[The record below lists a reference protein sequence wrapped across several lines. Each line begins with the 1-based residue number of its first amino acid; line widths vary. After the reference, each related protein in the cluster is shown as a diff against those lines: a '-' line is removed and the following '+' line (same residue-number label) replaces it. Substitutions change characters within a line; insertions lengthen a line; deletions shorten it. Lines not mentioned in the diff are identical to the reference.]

1 MIERY
6 GRAWFSILLGF
17 VIGVF
22 IVSGC
27 GSSSGGGGGG
37 GTTTPGITSAADLL
51 YSNLVSGMT
60 ATEVQAALDEVEA
73 RVEIA
78 EVPPALGKHTQTGI
92 GLALNTP
99 VTVTHNLNTTTPVV
113 SITTTGGGATP
124 TSVAVT
130 NYVVVNANSIQ
141 VWQSFAALTYIV
153 DVVVIAP

>member
-17 VIGVF
+17 IIGVF

-27 GSSSGGGGGG
+27 GSSSGGGGGA
-37 GTTTPGITSAADLL
+37 TTTPGITTAAECI
-51 YSNLVSGMT
+51 YSNLVSSLTGT
-60 ATEVQAALDEVEA
+60 NVQTALDEVET
-73 RVEIA
+73 RLEIT
-78 EVPPALGKHTQTGI
+78 EVPPAIGKHTETGL

-113 SITTTGGGATP
+113 SMTTTGGGATP